1 MALPNISNFI
11 LGTRQPLDF
20 VGPAIDAWRTVSAEA
35 RATRAQNLAEVEA
48 GRDAGQQAYDN
59 QVDAVKLQDSLL
71 NSATNREA
79 TMGHL
84 EVRQLEHAAK
94 MEQMKWER
102 QNLLPLKMQ
111 SYQQDIMLKGLDI
124 EATRMAMGAD
134 RAMLGQFQSEM
145 QDAQSAIQGIAQ
157 GPQEGQ
163 EAEGYYDNIRQTHA
177 LLENMEQTWGKSGNP
192 AIQQQIGAMRS
203 VMEKVPGYRYLQAQP
218 DGLLTPEKR
227 DQISR
232 EKDDTV
238 SAYMPFSSDA
248 EAAAYMQSNSSRL
261 AAMKKLPMDQFREAV
276 QKEATRYQKEKDS
289 LGGPAIKPPTI
300 TGQEA
305 EALVRYRTAIN
316 SNAGTVD
323 LFGDGGLMGEGGL
336 PLDQAR
342 DVLRSMGVPD
352 ESIPA
357 YPTPAG
363 QTPSYFPRAAGGT
376 RRDVPGMGGGSTTF
390 DPFAN

>member
-145 QDAQSAIQGIAQ
+145 QDVQSAIQGIAQ

-163 EAEGYYDNIRQTHA
+163 EADGYYDSIRQTHA
-177 LLENMEQTWGKSGNP
+177 LMENMEQTWGKTGNP
-192 AIQQQIGAMRS
+192 AIQQQVGAMRS

-248 EAAAYMQSNSSRL
+248 EAAAYMQSNSARI

-276 QKEATRYQKEKDS
+276 QREAERYQKEKNE
-289 LGGPAIKPPTI
+289 LGTTKPQESIFDRVTADERELLMLRNAAVRDPNSTREGRVVVRTRDGELPLESVDNYLKQRGFNDAHLIPPSAPAT
-300 TGQEA
+300 
-305 EALVRYRTAIN
+305 N
-316 SNAGTVD
+316 SGNAGI
-323 LFGDGGLMGEGGL
+323 
-336 PLDQAR
+336 P
-342 DVLRSMGVPD
+342 RSN
-352 ESIPA
+352 EE
-357 YPTPAG
+357 
-363 QTPSYFPRAAGGT
+363 FN
-376 RRDVPGMGGGSTTF
+376 
-390 DPFAN
+390 PFTGF